1 MRENKHIVLERE
13 REIRIEA
20 GEKTTG
26 NMVGEE
32 ETKLSE
38 QLGAAKGALDAWARR
53 QAEEVENECA
63 AHRSSIAARR
73 KEADALREEASS
85 LRDEAKVVGKGR
97 SPFSWLP
104 LVTWSRGVCVCVFVC
119 MCVREMS
126 MATYTDTE
134 RVCLSLSPRSP
145 RRAYVS
151 TLSPPCRS
159 KFVFTQSTDT

>member
-1 MRENKHIVLERE
+1 
-13 REIRIEA
+13 
-20 GEKTTG
+20 
-26 NMVGEE
+26 MVGEE

-104 LVTWSRGVCVCVFVC
+104 LVTWSRSVCVCECECVC
-119 MCVREMS
+119 VCARCQWQHIHG
-126 MATYTDTE
+126 E
-134 RVCLSLSPRSP
+134 RVSLSISAFSSSRVCVNIIS
-145 RRAYVS
+145 S
-151 TLSPPCRS
+151 LSE
-159 KFVFTQSTDT
+159 